1 MKPTTT
7 KESMIMKSWYDE
19 YENLNLLNGEASFV
33 SDDDEDMITIHY
45 HDGMLI
51 DVGYMKDINS
61 YVITVVSNDTE
72 EGWKAPLE
80 EIKVENKADLFEK
93 MQEAIYKYRQKGYL
107 LYESEQFESM
117 WKRIFFHDFKKSKE
131 KHGLIGA
138 ICILFL
144 LCVIRGLGQKYLWQG
159 SFWNGF
165 LYPFALFSI
174 AVIISTIF
182 YVLMK
187 KAPKAGSLVAGI
199 LLILCIAFLV
209 GIVLLIIVLLL
220 NSFLHFWF

>member
-7 KESMIMKSWYDE
+7 KGSMIMKSWYDE

-107 LYESEQFESM
+107 LYESEEFESM
-117 WKRIFFHDFKKSKE
+117 CKRIFFHDFKKSKE
-131 KHGLIGA
+131 
-138 ICILFL
+138 
-144 LCVIRGLGQKYLWQG
+144 
-159 SFWNGF
+159 
-165 LYPFALFSI
+165 
-174 AVIISTIF
+174 
-182 YVLMK
+182 
-187 KAPKAGSLVAGI
+187 
-199 LLILCIAFLV
+199 
-209 GIVLLIIVLLL
+209 
-220 NSFLHFWF
+220 